1 LFFHVSCNAF
11 FYFVSYNAC
20 SFRNLLYD
28 YLKKSG
34 LSNTAE
40 SLQNEAQ
47 ITGQIPPGMS
57 AFAPFAL
64 SLFF

>member
-1 LFFHVSCNAF
+1 
-11 FYFVSYNAC
+11 
-20 SFRNLLYD
+20 
-28 YLKKSG
+28 
-34 LSNTAE
+34 LSNNAE